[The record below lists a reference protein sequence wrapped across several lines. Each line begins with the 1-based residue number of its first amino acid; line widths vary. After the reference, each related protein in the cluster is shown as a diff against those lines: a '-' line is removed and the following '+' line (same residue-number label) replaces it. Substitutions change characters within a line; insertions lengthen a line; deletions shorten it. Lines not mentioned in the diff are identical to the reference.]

1 MVLPEAAST
10 ASGSAFAHA
19 LRDAIDT
26 KRVSLAWLA
35 ERLRNSGNPVSKA
48 TLSYWRSGSRNPEGP
63 QSLAAVEAIEDLL
76 GLTSGA
82 LIRLIGPSH
91 RTGPYG
97 STRFPL
103 SDAEMETAVIEVFE
117 ALGSVR
123 FDPSR
128 DVTTHS
134 VADVDEHGNLLRR
147 TTRSVLQSVSGTISE
162 VPYVE
167 MTPGIVTPAP
177 TFIGVGGGD
186 VVKTF
191 SHASGEV
198 HGAMFALERPISAAQ
213 TTILE
218 WRLELPPDYPSLRE
232 TGHGVSRQARE
243 LLLWTRFHPDAL
255 PDWIDEMVETPDG
268 VTTEPAEL
276 GGSTSIHQIRRRWGP
291 GMLALKWGFG
301 DRPASD

>member
-1 MVLPEAAST
+1 MVMPEAIGTPSP
-10 ASGSAFAHA
+10 SAFSSA
-19 LRDAIDT
+19 LRDAIAAR
-26 KRVSLAWLA
+26 RVSLAWLA
-35 ERLRNSGNPVSKA
+35 ERLRADGNPVSKA

-63 QSLAAVEAIEDLL
+63 QSLSAVEAIEDLL
-76 GLTSGA
+76 GLNTGT
-82 LIRLIGPSH
+82 LMKLIGPSH

-97 STRFPL
+97 TTRFPL
-103 SDAEMETAVIEVFE
+103 SDAEMEVAVIEVFE

-134 VADVDEHGNLLRR
+134 VADVDAHGNLLRR
-147 TTRSVLQSVSGTISE
+147 STRTLLQSTSGVITH

-177 TFIGVGGGD
+177 TFRALGGGS
-186 VVKTF
+186 VVQAF

-198 HGAMFALERPISAAQ
+198 HGALFELERPISSAQ
-213 TTILE
+213 TTVLE
-218 WRLELPPDYPSLRE
+218 WELELPSDYPPLRE

-255 PDWIDEMVETPDG
+255 PDWIDEVTDTPDG
-268 VTTEPAEL
+268 TTVEPRSLDGAR
-276 GGSTSIHQIRRRWGP
+276 SIHQIRRRWGP
-291 GMLALKWGFG
+291 GMLSLRWGYG
-301 DRPASD
+301 ERPADA